1 MRNAAADALREALG
15 HHQRGELDAAA
26 SIYRQILATSPRHP
40 DALHLL
46 GCAELAR
53 GQRAQAIALMERAVA
68 SAPRI
73 ALYHENLA
81 EAYARNGQVPQ
92 AESACRRALA
102 LDPARPQALNRL
114 GLIAIDRRDYEAAL
128 QHLSGALRQKPAFPE
143 AMSNLAIALNR
154 VGDHALAR
162 KYSELSVQLDP
173 QSPAAWNNLGM
184 AFKGLGMLAEAKQA
198 FDRAG
203 DFPLA
208 RFNLGYVHLLE
219 DDLAAGLPL
228 CEWRKQLVDPGRGLE
243 RPEWDGQASGQR
255 LLVVHEQGLGDT
267 ILMSQFFVPLLERFP
282 EVAVLVPPSVERL
295 IAAIDPQLDV
305 RTELGE
311 LRYDFWCGTMSLP
324 LRLGVDRIEKIPRRP
339 WLSVTPERPA
349 ASRPRIGVNWAG
361 NPAFPYDRVRSTR
374 LEVLAPLIEIPGVEW
389 VSLHKGI
396 REEEAESFG
405 LPQPLR
411 EARDFHDT
419 ARVLAGLDMVV
430 STETAVPNLAAAL
443 GIPTCVLTAV
453 DYDWRWR
460 SWYEG
465 VQICRQATPGDWP
478 SAVAQA
484 VQGVRE
490 RLEAGNRG
498 AGPRPQR
505 PATPPAAPARA
516 ERRSSPSACRDRAA

>member
-1 MRNAAADALREALG
+1 MSNALSQALQ
-15 HHQRGELDAAA
+15 HHQRGELDAAE

-40 DALHLL
+40 DALNLL
-46 GCAELAR
+46 GCVELAR
-53 GQRAQAIALMERAVA
+53 GDRDRAIPLIERAVA
-68 SAPRI
+68 VAPRVPI
-73 ALYHENLA
+73 YHENLA
-81 EAYARNGQVPQ
+81 EAYYRSGRIQQ
-92 AESACRRALA
+92 AESECRRALA
-102 LDPARPQALNRL
+102 LDPARSQALNRL

-128 QHLSGALRQKPAFPE
+128 EHLSRALRHKPAYPE

-162 KYSELSVQLDP
+162 KYCELSLQLDP
-173 QSPAAWNNLGM
+173 TSPVAWNNLGM
-184 AFKGLGMLAEAKQA
+184 AFKGLGMLPEAKQA
-198 FDRAG
+198 FEGAG
-203 DFPLA
+203 DFPIA

-228 CEWRKQLVDPGRGLE
+228 CEWRKQLVDPGEGLE

-295 IAAIDPQLDV
+295 VAAIDPQLDV
-305 RTELGE
+305 RTELGD
-311 LRYDFWCGTMSLP
+311 LDYDFWCGTMSLP
-324 LRLGVDRIEKIPRRP
+324 LRLGVDRVEKIPRAP
-339 WLSVTPERPA
+339 WLSVPPERPA
-349 ASRPRIGVNWAG
+349 TARPRIGINWAG

-374 LEVLAPLIEIPGVEW
+374 LEVLAPLLEISGVEW

-396 REEEAESFG
+396 REDDAERFG

-411 EARDFHDT
+411 EARDFHET

-430 STETAVPNLAAAL
+430 STETAVPNLSAAL

-460 SWYEG
+460 SWYQD
-465 VQICRQATPGDWP
+465 VQVCRQASPGDWP

-484 VQGVRE
+484 VQGVQD
-490 RLEAGNRG
+490 RLERWNRSG
-498 AGPRPQR
+498 KAMPPRRSPRPAER
-505 PATPPAAPARA
+505 APA
-516 ERRSSPSACRDRAA
+516 ENRSSPSGSRDRAA